1 MATMYEQSPNA
12 GGTGASGAT
21 GGTGA
26 TGETGDSQ
34 TLPPFKTSLDLLTP
48 I

>member
-1 MATMYEQSPNA
+1 MSTLDVYGYKLPDA

-26 TGETGDSQ
+26 TGETGHNQ
-34 TLPPFKTSLDLLTP
+34 LPLY
-48 I
+48 